1 MSRQQGF
8 TLIESIVAMV
18 IIAIAMVTLISF
30 LYPQIERSATPHYQT
45 RAAHLGQSLL
55 SKILARGFDH
65 NSDFDGGKKR
75 CGEDVDVLCS
85 DSLGREG
92 DETSPDTFNDVDD
105 YIGCWYGDTPQSCQG
120 MTPVDSLVNILG
132 ADIAA
137 NYTHFTVFV
146 AVDYVDSDFQPSS
159 TPTNL
164 KRIQL
169 DIDVGRYGRFPLVA
183 YRGNY

>member
-55 SKILARGFDH
+55 SQILARGFDH

-75 CGEDVDVLCS
+75 CGK
-85 DSLGREG
+85 
-92 DETSPDTFNDVDD
+92 TF
-105 YIGCWYGDTPQSCQG
+105 
-120 MTPVDSLVNILG
+120 LV
-132 ADIAA
+132 
-137 NYTHFTVFV
+137 VM
-146 AVDYVDSDFQPSS
+146 S
-159 TPTNL
+159 
-164 KRIQL
+164 
-169 DIDVGRYGRFPLVA
+169 
-183 YRGNY
+183 